1 MIATST
7 TVASIMSTNVLIA
20 HIDYSFTEISRLF
33 FQMDIHHLP
42 VIGANDQLIGIVSS
56 NDILRAYNRHFLNLE
71 STDEDTLN
79 EKLSIFELM
88 TPNPICI
95 SSDTTVT
102 EASKIFTE
110 NHIHSLP
117 VVENGKV
124 IGIVTTRDI
133 VRHCSEQH
141 GV

>member
-7 TVASIMSTNVLIA
+7 SVDQIMSTNVLMA
-20 HIDYSFTEISRLF
+20 HIDFNFAEISRLF

-42 VIGANDQLIGIVSS
+42 VLGANDQLIGIVSS
-56 NDILRAYNRHFLNLE
+56 NDVLKAFNQYLSAIRP
-71 STDEDTLN
+71 SDEKTIN
-79 EKLSIFELM
+79 EIFSIFDVM
-88 TPNPICI
+88 TPNPVTI

-102 EASKIFTE
+102 EAAKMFTE
-110 NHIHSLP
+110 NNIHCLP

-133 VRHCSEQH
+133 VRYCSEEKR
-141 GV
+141 G